1 MAGAVHLET
10 QHTAASAK
18 DIEMWLCVSPRLLA
32 TADTAPSPV
41 QAKCNTHV
49 LLWRDIVFSL
59 QTVVEATFSEN
70 GTSTRGAIIDI
81 LEKNRA
87 IPGHPRLG

>member
-32 TADTAPSPV
+32 MAGVASSTV
-41 QAKCNTHV
+41 QAKCNAQV
-49 LLWRDIVFSL
+49 CRFF
-59 QTVVEATFSEN
+59 A
-70 GTSTRGAIIDI
+70 
-81 LEKNRA
+81 EKR
-87 IPGHPRLG
+87 